1 MNARWIP
8 FAAVMASLLAF
19 SGVVMAAA
27 GVQGN
32 QLFAEL
38 PPQHW
43 SYGAVRT
50 LSAAGLVSE
59 PPQGFGG
66 ALTVTR
72 LEMALEVGEAME
84 RLGAGEVAANAM
96 SLPVLV
102 ARYNRQ
108 ADRPLGL
115 EQMRLLEELAQEFSP
130 ELNVLGYSF
139 IPSPQSFRL
148 QEPPTRPVLPELDAV
163 WIDLGQE
170 GSLTWATWPTAL
182 REATVAEGR
191 LPVGNDRDEPSEG
204 GQGLALGARIRL
216 LPSLSLE
223 GEVAPWGAG
232 AGYRI
237 GAGIDLG
244 DLYISGGY
252 DVPTR
257 LVGPDG
263 GEGSRAEDG
272 WTRWGVRWT
281 AGDAEVTAAYEYV
294 GLDQLEV
301 LGGSDLPSRLELGL
315 GVATQGGAI
324 RVGWSREAKLAT
336 AENSQASPPGHPE
349 PGAEGQEPV
358 GAGDLPSGDDAGQP
372 SRQVN
377 TTLHLTYDL
386 SSVASFTLG
395 YQLIDFTAAAG
406 AGLEDG
412 ATTETK
418 AMAEFTLR
426 F

>member
-1 MNARWIP
+1 MKARWIP
-8 FAAVMASLLAF
+8 LAVVMAALLAF
-19 SGVVMAAA
+19 SGVAMAAA

-43 SYGAVRT
+43 SYGAVRS

-84 RLGAGEVAANAM
+84 RLGARQVPEGAM

-102 ARYNRQ
+102 ARYNRE

-130 ELNVLGYSF
+130 ELNVLGYAF

-148 QEPPTRPVLPELDAV
+148 QEPSPKPLLPELDAV
-163 WIDLGQE
+163 WIDLGEE
-170 GSLTWATWPTAL
+170 GALTWATWPMGL
-182 REATVAEGR
+182 QQATVAEGR
-191 LPVGNDRDEPSEG
+191 LPLRNDQDQVTEGN
-204 GQGLALGARIRL
+204 QGLALGARIRI

-223 GEVAPWGAG
+223 GEVAPWGDTP
-232 AGYRI
+232 GYRI

-244 DLYISGGY
+244 DVYISGGY

-257 LVGPDG
+257 PGGDDG
-263 GEGSRAEDG
+263 GQGTRPEDG
-272 WTRWGVRWT
+272 RTRWGVRWT
-281 AGDAEVTAAYEYV
+281 AGDTEVTAAYEYV
-294 GLDQLEV
+294 GLDQLEIR
-301 LGGSDLPSRLELGL
+301 GGSDLPARFELGL
-315 GVATQGGAI
+315 GVATKDGAI
-324 RVGWSREAKLAT
+324 RVGWSREARNVVT
-336 AENSQASPPGHPE
+336 PVENSRPSEGPGT
-349 PGAEGQEPV
+349 
-358 GAGDLPSGDDAGQP
+358 GDDPSGSGDEGDGASGEESGQL

-377 TTLHLTYDL
+377 TTLRVTYDL

-395 YQLIDFTAAAG
+395 YQLIDFAAAAG
-406 AGLEDG
+406 SDLENG
-412 ATTETK
+412 ATKTE